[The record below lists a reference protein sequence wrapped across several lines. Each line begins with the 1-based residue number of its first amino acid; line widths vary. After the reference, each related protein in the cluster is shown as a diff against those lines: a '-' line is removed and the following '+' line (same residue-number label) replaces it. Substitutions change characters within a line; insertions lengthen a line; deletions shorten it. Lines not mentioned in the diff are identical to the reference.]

1 MIEAGSFTPMK
12 KHESHRA
19 RPRLCFVGSM
29 MGRNPGYVTTQG
41 EVLSDLFN
49 AAGYSVLSASA
60 EKSRHRRLVEIVG
73 TLVTRRAEIDIVVID
88 VYGGL
93 SFVIEDVASWLG
105 RSLGKRVL
113 MMLHGGRMP
122 DFMKHHPR
130 WTRRVLGRADA
141 LIAPSNYLAQAV
153 APYGFHARVIP
164 NVIDLSAYP
173 YRHRERINPRLFWMR
188 QFHPIWNPMMALRV
202 LARLRQTSAPNATL
216 IMAGPDKGQEAE
228 VRHAAHEFGLS
239 EAVSFSGFLDM
250 QGKAR
255 MGDRA
260 DVFLN
265 TNRIDNMPVAVIEA
279 CAMGLPVVAAK
290 VGGIPDLLTDGETGL
305 LVSDDDDK
313 AMAEA
318 VRRLLAEPA
327 LTGRLSANGQQLA
340 ARSSW
345 ERVRPQWEEVF
356 AEALARSKSRGSES
370 TKCAVSVA

>member
-1 MIEAGSFTPMK
+1 
-12 KHESHRA
+12 
-19 RPRLCFVGSM
+19 M

-41 EVLSDLFN
+41 EVLSDLFSR
-49 AAGYSVLSASA
+49 AGYQVLSASA
-60 EKSRHRRLVEIVG
+60 RKSRHRRLAEIAR
-73 TLVTRRAEIDIVVID
+73 TLVARRAEIDIVVLD
-88 VYGGL
+88 VYGGF

-105 RSLGKRVL
+105 RRLGKRVV
-113 MMLHGGRMP
+113 MILHGGGMP
-122 DFMKHHPR
+122 EFMKRHPS
-130 WTRRVLGRADA
+130 WTRRVLRRADA

-153 APYGFHARVIP
+153 APYGFRARVIP
-164 NVIDLSAYP
+164 NVIDLSAYT
-173 YRHRERINPRLFWMR
+173 YRHRERISPRLFWMR

-216 IMAGPDKGQEAE
+216 VMAGPDKGQEAE
-228 VRHAAHEFGLS
+228 VRDAARELGLG

-250 QGKAR
+250 RGKAR
-255 MGDRA
+255 LGDTA

-265 TNRIDNMPVAVIEA
+265 TNRIDNMPVAVVEA

-318 VRRLLAEPA
+318 VRRLLEEPA
-327 LTGRLSANGQQLA
+327 LTGRLSTNGQQLA

-345 ERVRPQWEEVF
+345 ERVRPQWEKVF
-356 AEALARSKSRGSES
+356 AE
-370 TKCAVSVA
+370 VSAPSNFREK